1 MRIIGA
7 LLVLSIP
14 LLVSCARITFRE
26 AMQDVQKKYI
36 TLTQT
41 LETGLEEPKNFEA
54 RRRADDLREALENP
68 TIRTG
73 HRFARE
79 ERFQKLLAE
88 AIDAVEKVN
97 IEAKRFDPYELWSVR
112 DNISYRC
119 QDCHDV
125 YRE

>member
-1 MRIIGA
+1 MRTAGA
-7 LLVLSIP
+7 LLALSIP
-14 LLVSCARITFRE
+14 LLVSCTRITLRE

-36 TLTQT
+36 TLTRT

-73 HRFARE
+73 HRFAKE
-79 ERFQKLLAE
+79 ERFQRLLAE

-97 IEAKRFDPYELWSVR
+97 VEANRFDPYELWSVR
-112 DNISYRC
+112 DNVSYRC

>member
-1 MRIIGA
+1 
-7 LLVLSIP
+7 
-14 LLVSCARITFRE
+14 
-26 AMQDVQKKYI
+26 MQDVQNKYI

-54 RRRADDLREALENP
+54 RRRADDLRAALENP

-79 ERFQKLLAE
+79 EQFQMLLAE

-97 IEAKRFDPYELWSVR
+97 IEANGFDPYELWSVR

-125 YRE
+125 YRR